1 MEDELSVGE
10 ALRRFRARNGIADD
24 NAATWTCRLGPLV
37 LRLPNF
43 QWRRRAIARHDLHH
57 ILTGYP
63 CSLGGECQMA
73 AWEFA
78 AGRYPHPA
86 ATLFCLPLVALG
98 VLFSPRALWSAFRAG
113 RRSESLYGSA
123 VTDALLGSPLAA
135 LRAAASCRST
145 RNGAARDVMAFSLL
159 VAQSFLL
166 LLAPAALAGILLLL

>member
-1 MEDELSVGE
+1 MEPDLSAAE
-10 ALRRFRARNGIADD
+10 ELRRFRRRNGIAEDD
-24 NAATWTCRLGPLV
+24 AATWTCRLGPLT

-57 ILTGYP
+57 ILTGFP
-63 CSLGGECQMA
+63 CTLRGECRMA

-98 VLFSPRALWSAFRAG
+98 VLLSPCALWSAFRAG
-113 RRSESLYGSA
+113 RCSESLYGIAES
-123 VTDALLGSPLAA
+123 DDLLCRPLPA
-135 LRAAASCRST
+135 LRAAASCQAPYK
-145 RNGAARDVMAFSLL
+145 GATRDVLAFSLL

-166 LLAPAALAGILLLL
+166 LLAPMVLTGILLLL